1 MNPNTLFAATSSQN
15 LWTDHP
21 ATATQRKRYGRTTQ
35 CDVLAF
41 MLREAHAG
49 SRALDLPDIM
59 AAGIGDVIS
68 NRFCDAVGLAFY
80 SDLTVAPISNFCF
93 DSLQIQF
100 NQVSQF
106 AIYPGQIDSFRQ
118 AI

>member
-59 AAGIGDVIS
+59 AAGIAQHGARFAELRQRGFVIDNELERAADGHVLS
-68 NRFCDAVGLAFY
+68 RYWLRHDPELNRRE
-80 SDLTVAPISNFCF
+80 P
-93 DSLQIQF
+93 
-100 NQVSQF
+100 
-106 AIYPGQIDSFRQ
+106 
-118 AI
+118 